1 MTNDAFQLLTD
12 SDPKDGTIRIQPT
25 YYEELLADRIRISA
39 LERVHILAS
48 ASRWGPGK
56 FWIQGKGWF
65 SKSVYGDDIRSTIDA
80 WIALTVDDQEG
91 S

>member
-1 MTNDAFQLLTD
+1 MTKEDDSITDA
-12 SDPKDGTIRIQPT
+12 SDGMIRIQPT
-25 YYEELLADRIRISA
+25 YYEELLADHIRISA
-39 LERVHILAS
+39 LEQVHILAS

>member
-1 MTNDAFQLLTD
+1 MTEEDLENKKLLTI
-12 SDPKDGTIRIQPT
+12 TEE
-25 YYEELLADRIRISA
+25 YYEELLADRIRMAA
-39 LERVHILAS
+39 LDQVHILARVNS
-48 ASRWGPGK
+48 WGPRVGK

-80 WIALTVDDQEG
+80 WIALTVDEQDE